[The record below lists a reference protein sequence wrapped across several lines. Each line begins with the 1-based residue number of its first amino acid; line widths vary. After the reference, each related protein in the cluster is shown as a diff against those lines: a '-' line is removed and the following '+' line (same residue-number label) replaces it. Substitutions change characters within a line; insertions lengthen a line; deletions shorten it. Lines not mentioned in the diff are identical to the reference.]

1 MKNKSSKT
9 RLIIGTFSAAVVLAV
24 GVCSSSLFVNNI
36 KASEQSNSNNLI
48 AGTQKVDEEKTI
60 PYPAGYDLTTEGA
73 SSYANTGDHKDSI
86 YYPQIDVFNM
96 KSDDSLTIL
105 SKFKT
110 YQQTTE
116 VTCGPSSALMV
127 LHHFGET
134 NYDELEIA
142 ELAKCHK
149 DLNGNNKEQPGVANE
164 RGEIGTSTD
173 KMVGFFKSLGWEV
186 TSSLTEAGEDGY
198 TFQEYD
204 QFKDFVIKN
213 ISEGTPII
221 VEWIDWA
228 GHWADIIGYDTMGT
242 ETPADDVLILADP
255 YDTSDHNQ
263 DGYQIYSAF
272 RS

>member
-1 MKNKSSKT
+1 MKNKSSKKKI
-9 RLIIGTFSAAVVLAV
+9 IIGSLSAAVVLAV
-24 GVCSSSLFVNNI
+24 GVCASSLFIDNI
-36 KASEQSNSNNLI
+36 KASEFSNNKNQTVKEQNV
-48 AGTQKVDEEKTI
+48 GGEKTI

-73 SSYANTGDHKDSI
+73 SSYANTCDHKDSI

-105 SKFKT
+105 SNFKT

-127 LHHFGET
+127 LYHFGET

-142 ELAKCHK
+142 EIAKCHK

-173 KMVGFFKSLGWEV
+173 KMVGFFKGLGWEV
-186 TSSLTEAGEDGY
+186 TSSLTEAGKDGY
-198 TFQEYD
+198 TFQEYN

-213 ISEGTPII
+213 ISEDTPIM

-242 ETPADDVLILADP
+242 ESTGDDVLILADP
-255 YDTSDHNQ
+255 YDTSRHR
-263 DGYQIYSAF
+263 YIL
-272 RS
+272 